1 MYNKNTKVFSL
12 STDKFC
18 KSQTA
23 CYEKKSFENV
33 KSCVTKKKLVNL
45 NKIAVDF

>member
-18 KSQTA
+18 KSQTRV
-23 CYEKKSFENV
+23 EQLKWKGKNNDV
-33 KSCVTKKKLVNL
+33 LKQQNITL
-45 NKIAVDF
+45 NEG